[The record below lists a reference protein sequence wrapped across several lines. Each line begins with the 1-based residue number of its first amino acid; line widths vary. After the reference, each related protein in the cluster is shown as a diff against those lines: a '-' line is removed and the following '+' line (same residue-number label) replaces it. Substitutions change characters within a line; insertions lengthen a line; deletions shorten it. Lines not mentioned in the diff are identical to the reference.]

1 MRLLRC
7 AVVPRPA
14 RLELVT
20 TNKIGRDHSRFRQI
34 VRGKIKRELRK
45 YITQGE
51 LIGRKGKQNVSI
63 PLPQI
68 QLPKFRYGSQ
78 QKGGVGQGEGEEG
91 QPLGQGQPQPGQ
103 GGEAGEQPGEHVL
116 EVDVPLEELAEI
128 LGEELELPRIEPK
141 GKKAIT
147 AEKDVYTGIHR
158 QGPESL
164 RHFKRTFKRALL
176 REVAQ
181 GTYDPDDP
189 LVIPIR
195 EDKRYRAWKTQ
206 RQPEANAVIIYMMD
220 VSGSMGFEQKEIVR
234 IESFWLDTWLRSQYE
249 NIESRYIVHDAA
261 AKEVDQH
268 TFFHIRESGGTKI
281 SSAYELC
288 KRLIDEQFPADE
300 WNVYP
305 FHFSDGDNWGGDDT
319 RRCVKLLDEEILPNC
334 NVFCY
339 GQVKSAYGSGQF
351 IKDLRSS
358 FDEDERII
366 LSSIASRDE
375 IYDSIKDFLGK
386 GK

>member
-1 MRLLRC
+1 M
-7 AVVPRPA
+7 
-14 RLELVT
+14 T
-20 TNKIGRDHSRFRQI
+20 TNKIGRDHSRFKQI
-34 VRGKIKRELRK
+34 VRGKIKKELRK

-51 LIGRKGKQNVSI
+51 LIGRKGRGAVSI

-68 QLPKFRYGSQ
+68 QLPRFRYGSQ
-78 QKGGVGQGEGEEG
+78 QQGGVGQGDGDVG

-103 GGEAGEQPGEHVL
+103 GGEAGEQAGDHIL

-128 LGEELELPRIEPK
+128 LGEELALPNIEPK
-141 GKKAIT
+141 GKKAIA

-158 QGPESL
+158 SGPESL
-164 RHFKRTFKRALL
+164 RHFKRTFKRAIL
-176 REVAQ
+176 RELAS

-189 LVIPIR
+189 KVLPIR
-195 EDKRYRAWKTQ
+195 EDKRYRSWKTHKE
-206 RQPEANAVIIYMMD
+206 PEANAVIIYMMD

-234 IESFWLDTWLRSQYE
+234 IESFWIDTWLRSQYK

-288 KRLIDEQFPADE
+288 KRMVDEQFPPDE
-300 WNVYP
+300 WNIYP

-319 RRCVKLLDEEILPNC
+319 RRCVKLLDEEILPRC

-358 FDEDERII
+358 FDGDERII

-375 IYDSIKDFLGK
+375 IYESIKDFLGK